1 MKLEH
6 RLSSPRIRAG
16 RGKDAEG
23 LPPEFSEIQ
32 WPEVADAPDR
42 IVEELRELMK
52 ARAGV
57 R

>member
-6 RLSSPRIRAG
+6 RLSSPLVRAG

-23 LPPEFSEIQ
+23 LPPEFSEIR
-32 WPEVADAPDR
+32 WLEAADAPDR
-42 IVEELRELMK
+42 IVEGLRELMK
-52 ARAGV
+52 ARVGV